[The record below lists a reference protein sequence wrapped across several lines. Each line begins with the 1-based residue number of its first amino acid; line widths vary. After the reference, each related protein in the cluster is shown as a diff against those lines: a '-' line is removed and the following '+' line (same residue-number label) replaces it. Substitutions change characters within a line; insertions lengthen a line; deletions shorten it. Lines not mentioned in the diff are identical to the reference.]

1 VVIGGLSPACIDQV
15 NEYNS
20 SPDITR
26 LNNKYGTA
34 TVLNETSLQLSG
46 MSENILEKIASMVTI
61 VK

>member
-1 VVIGGLSPACIDQV
+1 VVVGGLPPACIGEV

-20 SPDITR
+20 SPDITS
-26 LNNKYGTA
+26 LNDKYGTA

-46 MSENILEKIASMVTI
+46 ISENTLEKIASMVTI